1 MLDLILILLLG
12 MGVGWAA
19 KRFGLPAAVGQ
30 VLLGL
35 LIGPPLLGWIAPD
48 ENLEIVGELGV
59 VLLLGMAGL
68 HLGIGNL
75 MKAGSAGFWVAVL
88 GMLFSFSGGYLFA
101 LWWGLPSP
109 EAVYV
114 GTALTATSIGISV
127 QVLVQFNLINK
138 RVGRSS
144 LPRQ

>member
-12 MGVGWAA
+12 TGIGWSA

-48 ENLEIVGELGV
+48 DNLQTIGELGV

-68 HLGIGNL
+68 HL
-75 MKAGSAGFWVAVL
+75 
-88 GMLFSFSGGYLFA
+88 
-101 LWWGLPSP
+101 
-109 EAVYV
+109 
-114 GTALTATSIGISV
+114 
-127 QVLVQFNLINK
+127 
-138 RVGRSS
+138 
-144 LPRQ
+144 